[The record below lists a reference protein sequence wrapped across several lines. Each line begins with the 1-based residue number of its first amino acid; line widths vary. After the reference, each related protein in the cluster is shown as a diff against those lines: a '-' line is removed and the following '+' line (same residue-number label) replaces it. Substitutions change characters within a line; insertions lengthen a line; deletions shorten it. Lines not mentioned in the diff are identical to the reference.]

1 MTRGSW
7 PARAANLF
15 GAATKGRPDSAAIS
29 AAMASAKA
37 LRRVEPGAHRGAAL
51 GQLVDRRQR
60 RADGALGV
68 VELGDEG
75 REFLAEGDRR
85 GVHQVGAPGLD
96 QAGVPRRL
104 FGETAGKLGDG
115 RQQLFV
121 HGLGGGDVHGG
132 GEAVV
137 GTLRAVDVVVGMHR
151 RLAAA
156 RIAGQFVGAA
166 GDHLVDVH
174 VGLGAA
180 AGLPD
185 HQREVFVVAAC
196 EDLVGGLFNQPGD
209 FRRQFAEVVVD
220 PRGGFLDQRQGVDHG
235 ERHALA
241 ADGEVLQRAL
251 GLGAPVGVVG
261 HLDGAQA
268 IGFGPAH
275 ECSPG
280 CVSGSLGLRS
290 RLGFRCRR
298 FLVGIFRRAAGRK

>member
-1 MTRGSW
+1 
-7 PARAANLF
+7 
-15 GAATKGRPDSAAIS
+15 
-29 AAMASAKA
+29 
-37 LRRVEPGAHRGAAL
+37 
-51 GQLVDRRQR
+51 
-60 RADGALGV
+60 
-68 VELGDEG
+68 
-75 REFLAEGDRR
+75 
-85 GVHQVGAPGLD
+85 
-96 QAGVPRRL
+96 
-104 FGETAGKLGDG
+104 
-115 RQQLFV
+115 LFV

-185 HQREVFVVAAC
+185 HQREVLVVAAC
-196 EDLVGGLFNQPGD
+196 EDLVGGLFDQPGD

-261 HLDGAQA
+261 HLYGAQA